1 MLSLLLPEYTF
12 YVSVEMA
19 YIFLQ
24 HLASC
29 PKQKDFNLSYIVL
42 NTKQDTIVDYIF
54 IWYYACKSCIKFYC
68 ILIIIIMKSNAIWHF
83 VLSWLLIKSP

>member
-1 MLSLLLPEYTF
+1 MSILLPKYTF

-19 YIFLQ
+19 FIF
-24 HLASC
+24 HSISASC

-54 IWYYACKSCIKFYC
+54 IWYYACEICITFEYV
-68 ILIIIIMKSNAIWHF
+68 LNIIIMKSNAI
-83 VLSWLLIKSP
+83 